1 MSLRRLEQ
9 EDQVVRPHLPGE
21 VKASLDCKR
30 NHPSHK
36 AKTNVGVVIFI
47 PVDNKGFLG
56 FCCW

>member
-47 PVDNKGFLG
+47 PVDNKGF
-56 FCCW
+56 